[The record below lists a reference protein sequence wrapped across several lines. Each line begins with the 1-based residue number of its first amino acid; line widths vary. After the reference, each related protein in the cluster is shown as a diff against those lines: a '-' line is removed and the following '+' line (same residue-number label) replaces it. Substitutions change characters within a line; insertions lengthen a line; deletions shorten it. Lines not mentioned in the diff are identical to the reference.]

1 MTRIGWVLTALI
13 AALVAA
19 LIAWFM
25 RSIEWVEV
33 DVPTPARGE
42 AARDRFYVAKQ
53 LARRLGATV
62 ATVRDL
68 ERLPPVGATLVIG
81 SRRWSMFPGREA
93 ALRRWIDAGGH
104 LVVLQSAW
112 SAEGDTPRWVPM
124 RSTPLRRDGPAGAA
138 SAAAAAS
145 APRDIAAF
153 LALLA
158 KGGPCDD
165 FVEPEGIDPA
175 FGAAR
180 HYRLCGEQIRVLYAA
195 APTWLLRS
203 SEGAV
208 AARVGYGRGDITAN
222 ALDGSFD
229 NRALVRDDGA
239 LAFAAMLQLRDG
251 DTVWFFD
258 EETRARLLSL
268 LWDHGAAAFL
278 LAGAAILLLLWRSG
292 ARFGPLLADAAR
304 SRRSVGEQV
313 RRTAAFI
320 AAGGGAALH
329 RASVRAL
336 EEEARRSIAGY
347 ATLLGARERAEAIAR
362 ATREDAPSLGAAMS
376 PLHRPDR
383 HRRHGHRAARACPSR
398 PPSGSPPI
406 AAPPLFFRPEPLMST
421 TPNTTPFSHAAEILQ
436 RLRDEIAK
444 AMVGQRDVVEQL
456 LVAIVA
462 LGPRPHRR
470 RPRPGQDA
478 AGARPGAIDR
488 AALRAHPVHARPDA
502 VGHHRPRHLRGRP
515 GGQPHMP
522 ACASG
527 AGRSSPTPA
536 GRRDQPRA
544 GEDAGRAA

>member
-1 MTRIGWVLTALI
+1 MTRIGWFLTALI

-25 RSIEWVEV
+25 RSIEWVEI

-53 LARRLGATV
+53 LARRLGASVT
-62 ATVRDL
+62 TVRDL
-68 ERLPPVGATLVIG
+68 ERLPPARCDARHRLASLEHVPGPRGGAAALD
-81 SRRWSMFPGREA
+81 RRGRPPGRAAERVVGRGRHA
-93 ALRRWIDAGGH
+93 ALGADAKRAGCAAMARRALRRRQRQRPA
-104 LVVLQSAW
+104 
-112 SAEGDTPRWVPM
+112 
-124 RSTPLRRDGPAGAA
+124 RRATSRPSSPCSPGAD
-138 SAAAAAS
+138 
-145 APRDIAAF
+145 R
-153 LALLA
+153 
-158 KGGPCDD
+158 CDD
-165 FVEPEGIDPA
+165 FVEPDWIDPA

-180 HYRLCGEQIRVLYAA
+180 HYRLCGQQIRVLHAG

-239 LAFAAMLQLRDG
+239 LAFAAMLQLREG

-268 LWDHGAAAFL
+268 LWDHGAPALL

-292 ARFGPLLADAAR
+292 TRFGPLLADAAR
-304 SRRSVGEQV
+304 ARRSVGEQV

-362 ATREDAPSLGAAMS
+362 TTRADAVSLGAAMS
-376 PLHRPDR
+376 PLQRPDR
-383 HRRHGHRAARACPSR
+383 HRLATAIARLERARRALLPDRRRSPRRPSSSD
-398 PPSGSPPI
+398 PSPP
-406 AAPPLFFRPEPLMST
+406 
-421 TPNTTPFSHAAEILQ
+421 
-436 RLRDEIAK
+436 
-444 AMVGQRDVVEQL
+444 
-456 LVAIVA
+456 
-462 LGPRPHRR
+462 
-470 RPRPGQDA
+470 
-478 AGARPGAIDR
+478 
-488 AALRAHPVHARPDA
+488 
-502 VGHHRPRHLRGRP
+502 
-515 GGQPHMP
+515 
-522 ACASG
+522 
-527 AGRSSPTPA
+527 
-536 GRRDQPRA
+536 
-544 GEDAGRAA
+544 

>member
-1 MTRIGWVLTALI
+1 MTRIGRVMTALV
-13 AALVAA
+13 AAIIAA

-25 RSIEWVEV
+25 RSIEWVET

-53 LARRLGATV
+53 LARRLGASVTTV
-62 ATVRDL
+62 HDL
-68 ERLPPVGATLVIG
+68 ERLPPVGATLLIG

-93 ALRRWIDAGGH
+93 ALRRWVDAGGR

-112 SAEGDTPRWVPM
+112 SAEGETPRWVPM
-124 RSTPLRRDGPAGAA
+124 RSAPLRRDGPAAPA
-138 SAAAAAS
+138 SAAAAAAS
-145 APRDIAAF
+145 APRDIDAF

-158 KGGPCDD
+158 KGAPCDD

-180 HYRLCGEQIRVLYAA
+180 HYRLCGQQIRVLHAA

-222 ALDGSFD
+222 ALEGSFD

-239 LAFAAMLQLRDG
+239 LAFAAMLQLREG

-258 EETRARLLSL
+258 EETRARFLSL
-268 LWDHGAAAFL
+268 LWDRGAPALL
-278 LAGAAILLLLWRSG
+278 LAGAAIMLLLWRSG
-292 ARFGPLLADAAR
+292 TRFGPLLADTAR
-304 SRRSVGEQV
+304 ARRSVGEQV

-362 ATREDAPSLGAAMS
+362 STREDAASLGAAMS
-376 PLHRPDR
+376 PLQRPDR
-383 HRRHGHRAARACPSR
+383 HRLATAIARLERARRA
-398 PPSGSPPI
+398 
-406 AAPPLFFRPEPLMST
+406 
-421 TPNTTPFSHAAEILQ
+421 
-436 RLRDEIAK
+436 
-444 AMVGQRDVVEQL
+444 L
-456 LVAIVA
+456 L
-462 LGPRPHRR
+462 PDRR
-470 RPRPGQDA
+470 RSPR
-478 AGARPGAIDR
+478 RP
-488 AALRAHPVHARPDA
+488 
-502 VGHHRPRHLRGRP
+502 
-515 GGQPHMP
+515 
-522 ACASG
+522 
-527 AGRSSPTPA
+527 SSTEPSLP
-536 GRRDQPRA
+536 
-544 GEDAGRAA
+544 

>member
-13 AALVAA
+13 AALVVA

-25 RSIEWVEV
+25 RSIEWVEI

-42 AARDRFYVAKQ
+42 AASDRFYVAKQ
-53 LARRLGATV
+53 LARRLGASVT
-62 ATVRDL
+62 TVRDL

-124 RSTPLRRDGPAGAA
+124 RSAPLRRDGPARAA
-138 SAAAAAS
+138 SAAASAAS
-145 APRDIAAF
+145 APQDIGAF
-153 LALLA
+153 FALLA

-165 FVEPEGIDPA
+165 FVEPDWIDPA
-175 FGAAR
+175 FGTAR
-180 HYRLCGEQIRVLYAA
+180 HYRLCGRQIRVLHAG

-239 LAFAAMLQLRDG
+239 LAFAAMLQLREG

-258 EETRARLLSL
+258 EETRARLLAL
-268 LWDHGAAAFL
+268 LWDHGAPAL
-278 LAGAAILLLLWRSG
+278 VLAGAALLLLLWRSG
-292 ARFGPLLADAAR
+292 TRFGPLLADSAR
-304 SRRSVGEQV
+304 ARRSVSEQV

-320 AAGGGAALH
+320 AVGGGAALH

-362 ATREDAPSLGAAMS
+362 TTRDDAVALGAAMS
-376 PLHRPDR
+376 PLQRPDR
-383 HRRHGHRAARACPSR
+383 HRLATVIARLERARRA
-398 PPSGSPPI
+398 
-406 AAPPLFFRPEPLMST
+406 
-421 TPNTTPFSHAAEILQ
+421 
-436 RLRDEIAK
+436 
-444 AMVGQRDVVEQL
+444 L
-456 LVAIVA
+456 L
-462 LGPRPHRR
+462 PDRR
-470 RPRPGQDA
+470 RAPR
-478 AGARPGAIDR
+478 RP
-488 AALRAHPVHARPDA
+488 
-502 VGHHRPRHLRGRP
+502 
-515 GGQPHMP
+515 
-522 ACASG
+522 
-527 AGRSSPTPA
+527 SSSDPSLS
-536 GRRDQPRA
+536 
-544 GEDAGRAA
+544 

>member
-1 MTRIGWVLTALI
+1 MTRTGWVLTALV

-53 LARRLGATV
+53 LARRLGASVT
-62 ATVRDL
+62 TVRDL

-124 RSTPLRRDGPAGAA
+124 RSVPLRRDGPAGAA
-138 SAAAAAS
+138 SAAAAAAS

-180 HYRLCGEQIRVLYAA
+180 HYRLCGQQIRVLHAG

-268 LWDHGAAAFL
+268 LWDHGAAPLL

-292 ARFGPLLADAAR
+292 TRFGPLLADAAR

-362 ATREDAPSLGAAMS
+362 TTREDAVSLGAAMS
-376 PLHRPDR
+376 PLQRPDR
-383 HRRHGHRAARACPSR
+383 HRVATAIARLERARRA
-398 PPSGSPPI
+398 
-406 AAPPLFFRPEPLMST
+406 
-421 TPNTTPFSHAAEILQ
+421 
-436 RLRDEIAK
+436 
-444 AMVGQRDVVEQL
+444 L
-456 LVAIVA
+456 L
-462 LGPRPHRR
+462 PDRR
-470 RPRPGQDA
+470 RSPR
-478 AGARPGAIDR
+478 RP
-488 AALRAHPVHARPDA
+488 
-502 VGHHRPRHLRGRP
+502 
-515 GGQPHMP
+515 
-522 ACASG
+522 
-527 AGRSSPTPA
+527 SSSDPSPS
-536 GRRDQPRA
+536 
-544 GEDAGRAA
+544 

>member
-1 MTRIGWVLTALI
+1 MTRIGWVMTALV
-13 AALVAA
+13 AAIIAA

-25 RSIEWVEV
+25 RSIEWVET

-53 LARRLGATV
+53 LARRLGASVTTV
-62 ATVRDL
+62 HDL
-68 ERLPPVGATLVIG
+68 ERMPPVGATLLIG

-93 ALRRWIDAGGH
+93 ALRRWVDAGGR

-112 SAEGDTPRWVPM
+112 SAEGETPRWVPM
-124 RSTPLRRDGPAGAA
+124 RSAPLRRDGPAAPA
-138 SAAAAAS
+138 SAAAAAAS
-145 APRDIAAF
+145 APRDIDAF

-158 KGGPCDD
+158 KGAPCDD
-165 FVEPEGIDPA
+165 FVEPEWIDPA

-180 HYRLCGEQIRVLYAA
+180 HYRLCGQQIRVLHAA

-239 LAFAAMLQLRDG
+239 LAFAAMLQLREG

-258 EETRARLLSL
+258 EETRARFLSL
-268 LWDHGAAAFL
+268 LWDRGAPALL
-278 LAGAAILLLLWRSG
+278 LAGAAIMLLLWRSG
-292 ARFGPLLADAAR
+292 TRFGPLLADTAR
-304 SRRSVGEQV
+304 ARRSVGEQV

-362 ATREDAPSLGAAMS
+362 STREDAASLGAAMS
-376 PLHRPDR
+376 PLQRPDR
-383 HRRHGHRAARACPSR
+383 HRLATAIARLERARRA
-398 PPSGSPPI
+398 
-406 AAPPLFFRPEPLMST
+406 
-421 TPNTTPFSHAAEILQ
+421 
-436 RLRDEIAK
+436 
-444 AMVGQRDVVEQL
+444 L
-456 LVAIVA
+456 L
-462 LGPRPHRR
+462 PDRR
-470 RPRPGQDA
+470 RSPR
-478 AGARPGAIDR
+478 RP
-488 AALRAHPVHARPDA
+488 
-502 VGHHRPRHLRGRP
+502 
-515 GGQPHMP
+515 
-522 ACASG
+522 
-527 AGRSSPTPA
+527 SSTEPSLP
-536 GRRDQPRA
+536 
-544 GEDAGRAA
+544 

>member
-1 MTRIGWVLTALI
+1 MTRIGWVLTTLI
-13 AALVAA
+13 AALIAA

-25 RSIEWVEV
+25 RSIEWVEI
-33 DVPTPARGE
+33 DVPTPRRGE

-53 LARRLGATV
+53 LARRLGASVT
-62 ATVRDL
+62 TVRDL

-124 RSTPLRRDGPAGAA
+124 RSARLRRDGPGGVA
-138 SAAAAAS
+138 SAPAKTAS
-145 APRDIAAF
+145 APRDIEAF
-153 LALLA
+153 VALLA
-158 KGGPCDD
+158 RGGPCDD
-165 FVEPEGIDPA
+165 FVEPDWIDPA

-180 HYRLCGEQIRVLYAA
+180 HYRLCGQQIRMLHAG

-239 LAFAAMLQLRDG
+239 LAFAAMLQLREG

-258 EETRARLLSL
+258 QETRARLLSL
-268 LWDHGAAAFL
+268 LWDHGAPAL
-278 LAGAAILLLLWRSG
+278 VLAGAAILLLLWRSG
-292 ARFGPLLADAAR
+292 TRFGPLLADAAR

-320 AAGGGAALH
+320 AAGGGVALH

-347 ATLLGARERAEAIAR
+347 ATLLGARERAEVIAR
-362 ATREDAPSLGAAMS
+362 TTRADAVSLGATMA
-376 PLHRPDR
+376 PLQRPDR
-383 HRRHGHRAARACPSR
+383 HRLATAIARLERARRA
-398 PPSGSPPI
+398 
-406 AAPPLFFRPEPLMST
+406 LL
-421 TPNTTPFSHAAEILQ
+421 PN
-436 RLRDEIAK
+436 
-444 AMVGQRDVVEQL
+444 
-456 LVAIVA
+456 
-462 LGPRPHRR
+462 RR
-470 RPRPGQDA
+470 RSPR
-478 AGARPGAIDR
+478 RP
-488 AALRAHPVHARPDA
+488 
-502 VGHHRPRHLRGRP
+502 
-515 GGQPHMP
+515 
-522 ACASG
+522 
-527 AGRSSPTPA
+527 SSTDPSPS
-536 GRRDQPRA
+536 
-544 GEDAGRAA
+544 